1 MRLRK
6 GALNAYGSLDGPMLD
21 DDVELEVGED
31 VKFQMLMKLFKDVFF
46 VNGYYDILFKA
57 LYLLVNILDTKR

>member
-31 VKFQMLMKLFKDVFF
+31 VKFQMSMKLFKDVFF

-57 LYLLVNILDTKR
+57 LYLLVNILDPKR